1 MKFIIVKD
9 YDNEDI
15 AINASN
21 ITSIKKIGHH
31 VSFCMSGDTPITT
44 QFTNIE
50 AAVDYIQRAT
60 TISLNTGEK
69 NESN

>member
-31 VSFCMSGDTPITT
+31 VAFCMSGDTPITT

-50 AAVDYIQRAT
+50 AAVDYIQRASLRT
-60 TISLNTGEK
+60 LNTGE
-69 NESN
+69 

>member
-1 MKFIIVKD
+1 MKFIIVKG

-31 VSFCMSGDTPITT
+31 VAFCMSGDIPITT

-50 AAVDYIQRAT
+50 AAVDYIQRAA
-60 TISLNTGEK
+60 TISLNTGVQK
-69 NESN
+69 

>member
-1 MKFIIVKD
+1 MRFIIVKG

-21 ITSIKKIGHH
+21 ITSIKKIGHQIA
-31 VSFCMSGDTPITT
+31 FCMSGDIPITT
-44 QFTNIE
+44 QFTNIA
-50 AAVDYIQRAT
+50 AAVDYIQRAA

-69 NESN
+69 K

>member
-1 MKFIIVKD
+1 MRFIIVKG

-31 VSFCMSGDTPITT
+31 VAFCMSGDIPIST

-50 AAVDYIQRAT
+50 AAVDYIQRA
-60 TISLNTGEK
+60 
-69 NESN
+69 ESITQTKGV

>member
-1 MKFIIVKD
+1 MRFIIVKG

-21 ITSIKKIGHH
+21 ITSIKKIGRF
-31 VSFCMSGDTPITT
+31 VAFCMSGDIPIST

-50 AAVDYIQRAT
+50 AAVDYIQRAA
-60 TISLNTGEK
+60 TISLNTGVQK
-69 NESN
+69 

>member
-1 MKFIIVKD
+1 MRFIIVKG

-31 VSFCMSGDTPITT
+31 VAFCMSGDIPITT

-50 AAVDYIQRAT
+50 AAVDYIQRASSIT
-60 TISLNTGEK
+60 RTKGV
-69 NESN
+69 

>member
-1 MKFIIVKD
+1 MKFIIVKG

-31 VSFCMSGDTPITT
+31 VAFCMSGDIPIST

-50 AAVDYIQRAT
+50 AAVDYIQRASSIT
-60 TISLNTGEK
+60 RTKGV
-69 NESN
+69 

>member
-1 MKFIIVKD
+1 MKFIIVKG

-31 VSFCMSGDTPITT
+31 VAFCMSGDIPITT

-50 AAVDYIQRAT
+50 AAVDYIHRASSIT
-60 TISLNTGEK
+60 RTKGV
-69 NESN
+69 

>member
-1 MKFIIVKD
+1 MKFIIVKG

-31 VSFCMSGDTPITT
+31 VAFCMSGDTPITT

-50 AAVDYIQRAT
+50 AAVDYIQRASPIT
-60 TISLNTGEK
+60 RTKGV
-69 NESN
+69 

>member
-1 MKFIIVKD
+1 MRFIIVKG

-31 VSFCMSGDTPITT
+31 VAFCMSGDIPITT
-44 QFTNIE
+44 QFTDIE
-50 AAVDYIQRAT
+50 AAVDYIQRAASM
-60 TISLNTGEK
+60 SL
-69 NESN
+69 S

>member
-1 MKFIIVKD
+1 MTFITVKG

-21 ITSIKKIGHH
+21 ITSIKKIGRF
-31 VSFCMSGDTPITT
+31 VAFCMSGDTPITT

-50 AAVDYIQRAT
+50 AAVDYIQRAA
-60 TISLNTGEK
+60 TISLTKGE
-69 NESN
+69 

>member
-1 MKFIIVKD
+1 MRFIIVKG

-31 VSFCMSGDTPITT
+31 VAFCMSGDIPIST

-50 AAVDYIQRAT
+50 AAVDYIQRAAS
-60 TISLNTGEK
+60 ISLNTGVQK
-69 NESN
+69 

>member
-1 MKFIIVKD
+1 MTFITVKG

-21 ITSIKKIGHH
+21 ITSIKKIGRF
-31 VSFCMSGDTPITT
+31 VAFCMSGDTPITT

-50 AAVDYIQRAT
+50 AAVDYIQRASSIT
-60 TISLNTGEK
+60 RTKGV
-69 NESN
+69 